1 MQPLIEVRSLTL
13 QRNQHIVLENIS
25 FHLKRDDCLCLSGP
39 IGAGKST
46 LLQGLL
52 GFVPFTHGEI
62 ILCGRN
68 CRKDVDF
75 SQFRGTIGLLFQH
88 PDDQLFGPTVLED
101 VAFGPLNQGMSK
113 AQANQTALRQLQRL
127 DIAHLAASSVNML
140 SGGEKTFVA
149 LAGIL
154 AMQPQILL
162 LDEPTNGLDQAN
174 IERLTA
180 LLQQLNL
187 PMIIATHQVDLISA
201 LATQVLDLNKPTSP
215 PISSITRQFR

>member
-1 MQPLIEVRSLTL
+1 M
-13 QRNQHIVLENIS
+13 
-25 FHLKRDDCLCLSGP
+25 
-39 IGAGKST
+39 
-46 LLQGLL
+46 
-52 GFVPFTHGEI
+52 
-62 ILCGRN
+62 
-68 CRKDVDF
+68 
-75 SQFRGTIGLLFQH
+75 
-88 PDDQLFGPTVLED
+88 
-101 VAFGPLNQGMSK
+101 
-113 AQANQTALRQLQRL
+113 
-127 DIAHLAASSVNML
+127 AARSVNML

-187 PMIIATHQVDLISA
+187 PMIVATHQVDLISA

>member
-1 MQPLIEVRSLTL
+1 
-13 QRNQHIVLENIS
+13 
-25 FHLKRDDCLCLSGP
+25 
-39 IGAGKST
+39 
-46 LLQGLL
+46 
-52 GFVPFTHGEI
+52 
-62 ILCGRN
+62 
-68 CRKDVDF
+68 
-75 SQFRGTIGLLFQH
+75 
-88 PDDQLFGPTVLED
+88 
-101 VAFGPLNQGMSK
+101 
-113 AQANQTALRQLQRL
+113 
-127 DIAHLAASSVNML
+127 ML

-187 PMIIATHQVDLISA
+187 PMIVATHQVDLISA